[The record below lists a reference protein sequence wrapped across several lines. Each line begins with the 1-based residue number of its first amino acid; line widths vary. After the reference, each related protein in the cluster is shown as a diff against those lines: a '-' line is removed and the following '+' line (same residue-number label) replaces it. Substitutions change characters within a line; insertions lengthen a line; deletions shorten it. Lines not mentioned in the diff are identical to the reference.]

1 MEDEQIAVNGEAT
14 PSDNG
19 TEEVA
24 VTDAETS
31 EVGTLDQPAEETTG
45 DEPKPSRA
53 QSRISELSAEK
64 NYWKDLALQAA
75 PLEEKSAPTE
85 ESEGVGIDDI
95 AKAVVRELEGK
106 ENSKR
111 VQAAQ
116 QAAIKDALQ
125 ATAEFPELDSD
136 ERLSRRVLAIAQAD
150 GISITE
156 AAREYLGQ
164 TKTQA
169 RKTAESATRATVAA
183 PTAKG
188 VNTGTVAPVD
198 LSSLSED
205 DKAANWSRIVSN
217 MAGGE

>member
-1 MEDEQIAVNGEAT
+1 MDENPQPLNGEAT
-14 PSDNG
+14 PSDTG

-53 QSRISELSAEK
+53 QARISEVVAEK
-64 NYWKDLALQAA
+64 NYWKDLALQSA
-75 PLEEKSAPTE
+75 PLEEKSAPTD

-111 VQAAQ
+111 VEAAQ
-116 QAAIKDALQ
+116 KAAFQDALQ
-125 ATAEFPELDSD
+125 AAAEFPELDSD

-183 PTAKG
+183 PTAQG

-198 LSSLSED
+198 LNSLSED
-205 DKAANWSRIVSN
+205 EKAANWARIVSN
-217 MAGGE
+217 MAGEE